1 MRAAVDA
8 IAEHVQEVEHAE
20 HNPADGT
27 QSIHCRACRARA
39 HPLADVKRLET
50 VRSIRSCGTGLT
62 TSH

>member
-27 QSIHCRACRARA
+27 QSIYTAELAERAPI
-39 HPLADVKRLET
+39 H
-50 VRSIRSCGTGLT
+50 
-62 TSH
+62 

>member
-27 QSIHCRACRARA
+27 QSIHGRACRARA

-50 VRSIRSCGTGLT
+50 TRKRV
-62 TSH
+62 